1 MGSDQGHKNYKAKT
15 ADGKEEFPE
24 GGILVK
30 EGVSRINDDYSQ
42 GERHQHAELER
53 ARQYVAYHMEN
64 GCKSHYERQMLRA
77 VFGVG
82 TALGYHVCKDGKCY
96 SAEADHIVRIGREGQ
111 SYMPHKHCH
120 HCDNFK
126 LIARK
131 SELEFRIRSVHII
144 VPFRI
149 WYTLL

>member
-1 MGSDQGHKNYKAKT
+1 MGSDQGHKHYKAKT

-30 EGVSRINDDYSQ
+30 EGVSRIDGDYCQ
-42 GERHQHAELER
+42 RKGHQHAELER
-53 ARQYVAYHMEN
+53 ACQYVAHRMEN
-64 GCKSHYERQMLRA
+64 DCHRHYERQMLRA

-82 TALGYHVCKDGKCY
+82 AALGYHVCEDGKCY

-111 SYMPHKHCH
+111 SQMTHKHCH
-120 HCDNFK
+120 HCDDLK

-131 SELEFRIRSVHII
+131 SEPEFRIRSVHII